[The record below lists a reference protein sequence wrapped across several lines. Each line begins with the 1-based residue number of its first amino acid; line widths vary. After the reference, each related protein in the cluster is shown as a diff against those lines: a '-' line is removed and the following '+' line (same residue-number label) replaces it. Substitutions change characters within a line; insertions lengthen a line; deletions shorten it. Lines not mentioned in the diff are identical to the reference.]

1 MLSIDI
7 LWFVCD
13 LVALWLDRAG
23 LAVLQRFEGVTVATF
38 EGEVAFEVQQ
48 ELMIRIS

>member
-1 MLSIDI
+1 M
-7 LWFVCD
+7 
-13 LVALWLDRAG
+13 ALRLDWAR
-23 LAVLQRFEGVTVATF
+23 LAVLQHFKGVTVAMF